1 MPGLVTTNFT
11 LHNNPLGR
19 VMKILLPKL
28 RALQTVEEVTQWMEC
43 QDNSTDQ
50 AYPVQRE
57 MCGFQPLRQ
66 AYHFPPVV
74 QGGMEGPSNL
84 TIGTQL
90 VGGKAPYGTRCDVLA

>member
-1 MPGLVTTNFT
+1 MPGLVTTTFT

-66 AYHFPPVV
+66 AYHCLLYTSDAAD
-74 QGGMEGPSNL
+74 EER
-84 TIGTQL
+84 L
-90 VGGKAPYGTRCDVLA
+90 V

>member
-19 VMKILLPKL
+19 VMKILLAKL
-28 RALQTVEEVTQWMEC
+28 RALQTVQEVTEWMEC
-43 QDNSTDQ
+43 QDSSTNQ
-50 AYPVQRE
+50 VSHEQRE
-57 MCGFQPLRQ
+57 MCGFQPLKQ

-84 TIGTQL
+84 SNGTHL
-90 VGGKAPYGTRCDVLA
+90 VGGRAA